1 MKQVQLALVVP
12 WHVHTRMFLKAIRET
27 FGDAV
32 TFPWVYDHKPE
43 RGRPFAELLGAKF
56 TDNYDD
62 VLADPAVDAIM
73 CESETCLHRDLLM
86 RAARAGKHVYT
97 DKCLATTTADGLAI
111 KEAVEA
117 AGVKFCVSHESLP
130 TAAYVLAKR
139 FADEGKLGDIVSV
152 YFRRAHGMA
161 KAKNP
166 AFGLPADWF
175 DKTVAGGGA
184 LIDLG
189 VHGLSMLPYIAG
201 TPKSVACVTH
211 SFTGSATE
219 DSATILVDFES
230 GAQGTAHT
238 DMVTNTLENLF
249 EIVGTEGQLCVVSWR
264 GNEQVYLT
272 STRVPGCEDKL
283 TLLPPDTLGSDQPVP
298 VCQFLRLLLED
309 APETSIPG
317 FDFDMGLTVT
327 RLAEAAYEA
336 AETGRAVAFD
346 KRW

>member
-1 MKQVQLALVVP
+1 MKHVNLALVVP
-12 WHVHTRMFLKAIRET
+12 WHVHTGMFLKAIRET

-32 TFPWVYDHKPE
+32 SFLWVYDHDIE
-43 RGRPFAELLGAKF
+43 RGRPFAEQLGARL

-62 VLADPAVDAIM
+62 VLNDPAVDAVM
-73 CESETCLHRDLLM
+73 CESETYLHKDLLI

-97 DKCLATTTADGLAI
+97 DKCLATSTADGLAI
-111 KEAVEA
+111 KKAVEA

-139 FADEGKLGDIVSV
+139 LADEGKLGDIISV
-152 YFRRAHGMA
+152 YFRRAHGLA
-161 KAKNP
+161 KK
-166 AFGLPADWF
+166 GVSRLPADWF
-175 DKTVAGGGA
+175 DKKVAGGGA

-189 VHGLSMLPYIAG
+189 VHGLSMLPFIAG
-201 TPKSVACVTH
+201 TPKSVACLTH
-211 SFTGSATE
+211 SFTGAATE
-219 DSATILVDFES
+219 DSATIMVEFEN

-238 DMVTNTLENLF
+238 DMVTSAMENLF
-249 EIVGTEGQLCVVSWR
+249 EIVGTEGQLCVISWR

-272 STRVPGCEDKL
+272 STRVPGCEERF
-283 TLLPPDTLGSDQPVP
+283 TLLPQDTLGSDQPVP
-298 VCQFLRLLLED
+298 VCQFLKLLLED
-309 APETSIPG
+309 RPETSIPG

-336 AETGRAVAFD
+336 AASGRSVAFD